1 MTHHLTS
8 FPIKQSISELRD
20 PRLIHPGYTVPK
32 NALNIEYVKTHNK
45 RCKENLQNTSDDGSN
60 KIIRLS
66 EPPQFSNQNQSCFD
80 SSKKT
85 GCSIFGINENS
96 DKKSLLLFKKRGLA
110 QLKYR
115 IKNDAPLAS
124 DLVISLVDKAA
135 GIIVKGED
143 FLVFDEAIQIPL
155 LSVIHEFSDCSAFI
169 TMNLLRY
176 HEVYSTESR
185 IVLKNE
191 RKPQNSENEL
201 EKKLE
206 KDSEIELDK
215 TEKIQTKPPN
225 PTRPWFINYKL
236 AEQLKNLKSLRSKI
250 TPPKFKI
257 HSSEIPNITS
267 PYNIHKFP
275 PHMKPLSSEHL
286 RNNGENGLL
295 NSNISNSWSDI
306 KSREN
311 ALKWEKL
318 NSGRQFKLAELRKIQ
333 VSKFDTDIKGEL
345 KVLPWKYTDT
355 DSTRIVKIND
365 GQIKNKYQQKSVI
378 STDIRSDI
386 KTDLLFKSEILGLDD
401 HGTSLFF
408 KCNRLDF
415 W

>member
-45 RCKENLQNTSDDGSN
+45 RGKENLQNIEDGSN

-96 DKKSLLLFKKRGLA
+96 DKNSLLLFKKRGLA

-115 IKNDAPLAS
+115 IKNDSPLAA

-143 FLVFDEAIQIPL
+143 FLVFDDAIQIPL
-155 LSVIHEFSDCSAFI
+155 LSVIHEFPDSSAFI
-169 TMNLLRY
+169 TMNLLRH

-185 IVLKNE
+185 IVLKTVKNE
-191 RKPQNSENEL
+191 QETENSENEP
-201 EKKLE
+201 
-206 KDSEIELDK
+206 EIK
-215 TEKIQTKPPN
+215 KIQIKPFN
-225 PTRPWFINYKL
+225 PTRTWFINYKIGK
-236 AEQLKNLKSLRSKI
+236 QLTDLKSSRLKITRIPKI

-257 HSSEIPNITS
+257 HPSEIPKIID

-275 PHMKPLSSEHL
+275 PHLKPLSSEHL
-286 RNNGENGLL
+286 KNNGENGLL
-295 NSNISNSWSDI
+295 NSKISNSWSDI
-306 KSREN
+306 KSRES

-318 NSGRQFKLAELRKIQ
+318 NSGRQLKLAELRKVQ
-333 VSKFDTDIKGEL
+333 ESKFSVKGSDFKGEL
-345 KVLPWKYTDT
+345 KVLPWEYTE
-355 DSTRIVKIND
+355 SEKTRIVKIND
-365 GQIKNKYQQKSVI
+365 GQIKNKYQQKSMI
-378 STDIRSDI
+378 STDIRSGI

-401 HGTSLFF
+401 GGTSLFF